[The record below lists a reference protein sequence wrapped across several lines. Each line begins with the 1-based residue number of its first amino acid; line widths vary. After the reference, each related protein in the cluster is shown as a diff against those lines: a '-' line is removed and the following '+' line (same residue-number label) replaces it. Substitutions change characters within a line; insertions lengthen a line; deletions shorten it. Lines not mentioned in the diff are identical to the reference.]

1 MKRNF
6 LYILILIS
14 SLFSLSNSSNYLLQD
29 ELYITG
35 EDGVIRMYV
44 NVIGHV
50 KSPGT
55 FLVYDSID
63 LMSVLSVAGG
73 YLPGANL
80 KKIIV
85 HSKNGE
91 KTKIDLQKM
100 LKSDLSIGDFVSL
113 KPHDTI
119 YIEQKNLHKFFIASN
134 LPSMILS
141 FITLA
146 ITLEDQNGN

>member
-1 MKRNF
+1 MKSNF

-14 SLFSLSNSSNYLLQD
+14 SLFSLSNSNNYLLQD

-50 KSPGT
+50 KNPGT

-73 YLPGANL
+73 YLSGANL

-85 HSKNGE
+85 HSKDGE
-91 KTKIDLQKM
+91 KTEIDLQKM
-100 LKSDLSIGDFVSL
+100 LKSNLPVSEFITL

-146 ITLEDQNGN
+146 ITLEDQNDN